1 MVGGTS
7 IGASGGQSTNNDHD
21 ASSEFASETQT
32 PVFSSEVGLD
42 NITLNEEEQPTQ
54 RRQRA
59 RFTMEEDILLIQSWL
74 NVSKDAVVGV
84 NQKAYS
90 FWQRIKENYNE
101 YRGTL
106 QARELSQLKC
116 HWQKLNST
124 IQKFAGCYKQVV
136 QRKKSGSSETNIFGN
151 VLGVIITKIDFL
163 IK

>member
-1 MVGGTS
+1 MVGGPS

-90 FWQRIKENYNE
+90 F
-101 YRGTL
+101 G
-106 QARELSQLKC
+106 
-116 HWQKLNST
+116 
-124 IQKFAGCYKQVV
+124 
-136 QRKKSGSSETNIFGN
+136 
-151 VLGVIITKIDFL
+151 
-163 IK
+163 